1 MNMAGRFRGFLPV
14 IVDLETGGFDAE
26 KNAILQVAAVQVTFE
41 EDQLVIADEWE
52 KSVIPYMGSIIEP
65 EALKVTGIVLSNENR
80 EAESEHAVL
89 SEMFSIV
96 RKAIK
101 REECHRAIL
110 VAHNA
115 AFDQQFMLRAAERN
129 NIKRNPFHP
138 FSFID
143 TASLAAVAYGH
154 TVLREACLRAGIAF
168 NQEKAHDALYD
179 ASRTAELFCSIV
191 NGWEQLS

>member
-1 MNMAGRFRGFLPV
+1 MAGRFRGFLPV

-96 RKAIK
+96 
-101 REECHRAIL
+101 L
-110 VAHNA
+110 
-115 AFDQQFMLRAAERN
+115 
-129 NIKRNPFHP
+129 
-138 FSFID
+138 
-143 TASLAAVAYGH
+143 SLIH
-154 TVLREACLRAGIAF
+154 I
-168 NQEKAHDALYD
+168 
-179 ASRTAELFCSIV
+179 
-191 NGWEQLS
+191 